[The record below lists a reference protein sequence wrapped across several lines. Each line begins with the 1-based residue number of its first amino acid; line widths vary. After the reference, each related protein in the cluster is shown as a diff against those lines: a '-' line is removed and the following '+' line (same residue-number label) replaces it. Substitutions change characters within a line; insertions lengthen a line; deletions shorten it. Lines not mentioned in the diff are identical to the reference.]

1 MRHALSETW
10 SGLRRNAGITLAVIM
25 TMWVSLSLF
34 GAGLIAAQQ
43 VNLLKDEW
51 YDKIEVTVYLCTAKL
66 QTGGTCDPGQDAT
79 QEQKDQIR
87 DAIEKNPEVQL
98 PVFYESKAEA
108 YAQFLDVF
116 KDSPIKD
123 SLTLDEMQDSFRVK
137 LIDPQQYAGLE
148 SQVGSMRGVQKVL
161 DLHEILD
168 PVFKWLGALQWGTIA
183 LSILLLLAAALQIG
197 TTIRMA
203 TFTRGREIGI
213 MRLVGA
219 SNFYI
224 MGPFLLESLIAA
236 LIGAVFA
243 SATIVFGVWFII
255 LRNAQGSLEAFRW
268 VGWPETFL
276 SVGSVF
282 VVAIVLS
289 IIPTI
294 ISARRYLR
302 V

>member
-1 MRHALSETW
+1 MRHTLSETW
-10 SGLRRNAGITLAVIM
+10 SGLKRNAGITLAVVM

-66 QTGGTCDPGQDAT
+66 QAGGNCDKGQDT
-79 QEQKDQIR
+79 TDEQRAQIEE
-87 DAIEKNPEVQL
+87 AIRKNPEVAA
-98 PVFYESKAEA
+98 VFYESKQEA
-108 YAQFLDVF
+108 YIQFQDVF

-123 SLTLDEMQDSFRVK
+123 SLTVDEMQDSFRVK
-137 LIDPQQYAGLE
+137 LVDPQQYEGLK
-148 SQVGSMRGVQKVL
+148 SQLQPMRGVQKIQ
-161 DLHEILD
+161 DLHQILD
-168 PVFKWLGALQWGTIA
+168 PVFRILGALQWGTIA
-183 LSILLLLAAALQIG
+183 LSIVLLLAAALQIG

-236 LIGAVFA
+236 LVGAVAASLSLAGVVYFA
-243 SATIVFGVWFII
+243 II
-255 LRNAQGSLEAFRW
+255 KNAKQSLDAFRW
-268 VGWPETFL
+268 VGWAETRVAVL
-276 SVGSVF
+276 AVF
-282 VVAIVLS
+282 GVAIVLS
-289 IIPTI
+289 IIPTV

>member
-10 SGLRRNAGITLAVIM
+10 SGLRRNAGITFSVIM

-66 QTGGTCDPGQDAT
+66 QTGGACDPGQDAS
-79 QEQKDQIR
+79 QEQKDQIH
-87 DAIEKNPEVQL
+87 DAIEKNPEVQQ
-98 PVFYESKAEA
+98 VIYESKAEA
-108 YAQFLDVF
+108 YSQFLDVF

-123 SLTLDEMQDSFRVK
+123 SLTMDEMQDSFRVK
-137 LIDPQQYAGLE
+137 LIDPRQYAGLE
-148 SQVGSMRGVQKVL
+148 SQVESMPGVQKVQN
-161 DLHEILD
+161 LHEILD
-168 PVFKWLGALQWGTIA
+168 PVFKWLGALQWGTIG
-183 LSILLLLAAALQIG
+183 LSILLLLAAALQIS

-236 LIGAVFA
+236 LIGAVLA
-243 SATIVFGVWFII
+243 SATLIFGVWFVI
-255 LRNAQGSLEAFRW
+255 LKNAQGSLEAFRW

-276 SVGSVF
+276 SVGAVF
-282 VVAIVLS
+282 VVAILLS

-294 ISARRYLR
+294 FSARRYLR

>member
-10 SGLRRNAGITLAVIM
+10 SGLKRNFSITVAVVM

-34 GAGLIAAQQ
+34 GAGIIAAQQ

-66 QTGGTCDPGQDAT
+66 QAATCDPGQDAT
-79 QEQKDQIR
+79 QEQKDQILA
-87 DAIEKNPEVQL
+87 AIKKNPEVQD
-98 PVFYESKAEA
+98 VFYETKDQAFAEF
-108 YAQFLDVF
+108 QDVF

-123 SLTLDEMQDSFRVK
+123 SLTVEEMQDSFRVK
-137 LIDPQQYAGLE
+137 LIDPQQYSGLV
-148 SQVGSMRGVQKVL
+148 SQLKSMPGVQKIQ
-161 DLHEILD
+161 DLHQILD
-168 PVFKWLGALQWGTIA
+168 PVFKWLGALQWGTIG
-183 LSILLLLAAALQIG
+183 LSILLLLAAALQIA

-203 TFTRGREIGI
+203 TYTRGREIGI

-236 LIGAVFA
+236 LVGAVFA
-243 SATIVFGVWFII
+243 CGTLAFGVWFVIM
-255 LRNAQGSLEAFRW
+255 RNAQRTLEAFRW
-268 VGWPETFL
+268 IGWPETL
-276 SVGSVF
+276 IAMGAVVI
-282 VVAIVLS
+282 VAIVLS

-294 ISARRYLR
+294 ISARKYLR

>member
-10 SGLRRNAGITLAVIM
+10 SGLKSNAGITMAVVM

-34 GAGLIAAQQ
+34 GAGLAAAQQ
-43 VNLLKDEW
+43 VDLLKGEW
-51 YDKIEVTVYLCTAKL
+51 YDKIEISVYLCTAKL
-66 QTGGTCDPGQDAT
+66 STGATCDPGQDAT
-79 QEQKDQIR
+79 QEQKDRIQA
-87 DAIEKNPEVQL
+87 AIESNPEVQL
-98 PVFYESKAEA
+98 PVYYETKEEA
-108 YAQFLDVF
+108 YRQFQDVF

-123 SLTLDEMQDSFRVK
+123 SLSVDEMQDSFRVK
-137 LIDPQQYAGLE
+137 LVDPQQYAGLE
-148 SQVGSMRGVQKVL
+148 SQLATMRGVQKVV

-168 PVFKWLGALQWGTIA
+168 PVFKWLSALQWGTIG

-236 LIGAVFA
+236 LIGAVLA
-243 SATIVFGVWFII
+243 SGTLVFGIWFVIM
-255 LRNAQGSLEAFRW
+255 RNAQRSLEAFNW
-268 VGWPETFL
+268 IGWPQTWL
-276 SVGSVF
+276 SVGSIF
-282 VVAIVLS
+282 AVAIVLS

>member
-10 SGLRRNAGITLAVIM
+10 SGLRRNAGITLAVVM

-51 YDKIEVTVYLCTAKL
+51 YDRIEVTVFLCTAKL
-66 QTGGTCDPGQDAT
+66 QSDNCDPGQDAT
-79 QEQKDQIR
+79 EEQKDQIR
-87 DAIEKNPEVQL
+87 AAIERNPEVYE
-98 PVFYESKAEA
+98 VFYESKEEA
-108 YAQFLDVF
+108 YRQFLEVF
-116 KDSPIKD
+116 KDSPIRD
-123 SLTLDEMQDSFRVK
+123 SLTLEEMQDSFRVK
-137 LIDPQQYAGLE
+137 LVDPQQYQGLV
-148 SQVGSMRGVQKVL
+148 SQLQLMPGVQKIQ
-161 DLHEILD
+161 DLHQILD
-168 PVFKWLGALQWGTIA
+168 PVFKWLAALQWGTIGM
-183 LSILLLLAAALQIG
+183 SVLLLLAAALQIG

-236 LIGAVFA
+236 MVGAICA
-243 SATIVFGVWFII
+243 SATLIFGVWFVIM
-255 LRNAQGSLEAFRW
+255 RNAQRTLEAFRW
-268 VGWPETFL
+268 VGWEETTLAVVSIFA
-276 SVGSVF
+276 
-282 VVAIVLS
+282 VAIVLS
-289 IIPTI
+289 IIPTV

>member
-10 SGLRRNAGITLAVIM
+10 SGLRRNLGITIAVVM

-51 YDKIEVTVYLCTAKL
+51 YDKIEVSVYLCTSKL
-66 QTGGTCDPGQDAT
+66 QGANCDPGQDAT
-79 QEQKDQIR
+79 EEQKAQIR
-87 DAIEKNPEVQL
+87 DAIEKNTAEVQQ
-98 PVFYESKAEA
+98 VFYESKAEA
-108 YAQFLDVF
+108 YAQFQDVF

-123 SLTLDEMQDSFRVK
+123 SLTVDEMQDSYRVK
-137 LIDPQQYAGLE
+137 LVDPQKYQNLE
-148 SQVGSMRGVQKVL
+148 AQLATMPGVQKTV

-168 PVFKWLGALQWGTIA
+168 PVFKWLAALQWGTIG
-183 LSILLLLAAALQIG
+183 LSVVLLLAASLQIA

-224 MGPFLLESLIAA
+224 MGPFLLESLIAG

-243 SATIVFGVWFII
+243 SGTIVGAVYFII
-255 LRNAQGSLEAFRW
+255 MRNAQVSLEAFRW
-268 VGWPETFL
+268 IGWPETL
-276 SVGSVF
+276 ISVISIF

-289 IIPTI
+289 IVPTI

>member
-1 MRHALSETW
+1 MRHALSETL
-10 SGLRRNAGITLAVIM
+10 SGLRRNLGITLAVIM

-66 QTGGTCDPGQDAT
+66 QTGGNCDPGQDAT
-79 QEQKDQIR
+79 QEQKDRIQE
-87 DAIEKNPEVQL
+87 AIERNPEVEF
-98 PVFYESKAEA
+98 VIYESKDEA

-116 KDSPIKD
+116 KDSPIAD
-123 SLTLDEMQDSFRVK
+123 SLTLEEMQDSFRVK
-137 LIDPQQYAGLE
+137 LVDPQKYQGLV
-148 SQVGSMRGVQKVL
+148 SQVQLMRGVQKIQ
-161 DLHEILD
+161 DLHQILD
-168 PVFKWLGALQWGTIA
+168 PVFKWLAALQWGTIA
-183 LSILLLLAAALQIG
+183 LSILLLLAAALQIS

-236 LIGAVFA
+236 MVGAVFA
-243 SATIVFGVWFII
+243 SVTLVFGVWFVII
-255 LRNAQGSLEAFRW
+255 QNAQQSLEAFRW
-268 VGWPETFL
+268 VGWTETWI
-276 SVGSVF
+276 SVASIF

>member
-10 SGLRRNAGITLAVIM
+10 SGLKRNAGITLAVVM

-34 GAGLIAAQQ
+34 GAGLVAAQQ
-43 VNLLKDEW
+43 VNLFKGEW
-51 YDKIEVTVYLCTAKL
+51 YDKIEITVYLCTAKL
-66 QTGGTCDPGQDAT
+66 QTGGNCDPGQGTTD
-79 QEQKDQIR
+79 EQRDQIR
-87 DAIEKNPEVQL
+87 EAIDKNPEVKTSYYQ
-98 PVFYESKAEA
+98 SKEEA
-108 YAQFLDVF
+108 YAEFLDVF

-123 SLTLDEMQDSFRVK
+123 SITMEEIQDNFRVK
-137 LIDPQQYAGLE
+137 LVDPEKYQGLV
-148 SQVGSMRGVQKVL
+148 SQLRLMKGVQKIQ
-161 DLHEILD
+161 DLHQILD

-183 LSILLLLAAALQIG
+183 LSIVLLLAAALQIA

-224 MGPFLLESLIAA
+224 MGPFLLESLIAG
-236 LIGAVFA
+236 LVGAVLA
-243 SATIVFGVWFII
+243 SGTLVAGVWFII
-255 LRNAQGSLEAFRW
+255 MRNAQQGLQDFQW
-268 VGWPETFL
+268 VGWPETWITVVAVFL
-276 SVGSVF
+276 
-282 VVAIVLS
+282 VAIVLS

>member
-1 MRHALSETW
+1 
-10 SGLRRNAGITLAVIM
+10 
-25 TMWVSLSLF
+25 
-34 GAGLIAAQQ
+34 
-43 VNLLKDEW
+43 
-51 YDKIEVTVYLCTAKL
+51 VYLCTAKL
-66 QTGGTCDPGQDAT
+66 QTGGNCDPGQDVT
-79 QEQKDQIR
+79 EQQKSQILE
-87 DAIEKNPEVQL
+87 AIEKNPEVQWA
-98 PVFYESKAEA
+98 VYESKPEA
-108 YAQFLDVF
+108 YAQFQDVF

-123 SLTLDEMQDSFRVK
+123 SLTVDEMQDSFRVK
-137 LIDPQQYAGLE
+137 LVDPQQYQGLE
-148 SQVGSMRGVQKVL
+148 SQIKPMRGVQNVQ
-161 DLHEILD
+161 DLHQILD

-243 SATIVFGVWFII
+243 SGTIIFAVWFVIM
-255 LRNAQGSLEAFRW
+255 RNAQGSLEAFRW

-276 SVGSVF
+276 SVGSIF
-282 VVAIVLS
+282 IVAIVLS

>member
-10 SGLRRNAGITLAVIM
+10 SGLRRNFGQTLAIVM

-34 GAGLIAAQQ
+34 GAGLVAAQQ

-51 YDKIEVTVYLCTAKL
+51 YDKIEVTVYLCTSKL
-66 QTGGTCDPGQDAT
+66 TGVNCDLGQDAT
-79 QEQKDQIR
+79 QQQKDQIKA
-87 DAIEKNPEVQL
+87 AIDSNPEVQQ
-98 PVFYESKAEA
+98 VWYESKEQA
-108 YAQFLDVF
+108 YEQFLEVF
-116 KDSPIKD
+116 KDSSIKD
-123 SLTLDEMQDSFRVK
+123 SLSLDEMQDSYRVK
-137 LIDPQQYAGLE
+137 LVDPQQYDVLE
-148 SQVGSMRGVQKVL
+148 SQIATMRGVQKIQ
-161 DLHEILD
+161 DLHVLLD
-168 PVFKWLGALQWGTIA
+168 PIFKWLGALQWGTIG

-236 LIGAVFA
+236 LIGAVLA
-243 SATIVFGVWFII
+243 SGTIVFGVWFII
-255 LRNAQGSLEAFRW
+255 MRNAQQSLEAFRW
-268 VGWPETFL
+268 VGWTETGI
-276 SVGSVF
+276 SVASMVI
-282 VVAIVLS
+282 VAIVLS
-289 IIPTI
+289 IIPTV

>member
-51 YDKIEVTVYLCTAKL
+51 YDKVEITVYLCTAKL
-66 QTGGTCDPGQDAT
+66 QTNGNCDPGQDAT

-87 DAIEKNPEVQL
+87 AAIEKNIEVQQ
-98 PVFYESKAEA
+98 VFYETKAEA
-108 YAQFLDVF
+108 YAQFQDVF

-123 SLTLDEMQDSFRVK
+123 SLTMDEMQDSFRVK
-137 LIDPQQYAGLE
+137 LTNPQQYGGLV
-148 SQVGSMRGVQKVL
+148 SQIQYMRGVQKIQ
-161 DLHEILD
+161 DLHQILD
-168 PVFKWLGALQWGTIA
+168 PVFKWLGALQWGTIS

-236 LIGAVFA
+236 LIGAACA
-243 SATIVFGVWFII
+243 SGTLVFGVWFVIV
-255 LRNAQGSLEAFRW
+255 RNAQQTLEAFRW
-268 VGWPETFL
+268 VGWPETWL
-276 SVGSVF
+276 SVISVF
-282 VVAIVLS
+282 LVAIVLS

>member
-10 SGLRRNAGITLAVIM
+10 SGLKANTGITLAVVM

-43 VNLLKDEW
+43 VNLLKGEW
-51 YDKIEVTVYLCTAKL
+51 YDKIEISVYLCTAKL
-66 QTGGTCDPGQDAT
+66 STGGNCTPGQDAT
-79 QEQKDQIR
+79 QEQEDQIKA
-87 DAIEKNPEVQL
+87 AIQGNPETEQVY
-98 PVFYESKAEA
+98 YESKADA
-108 YAQFLDVF
+108 YAEFQDVF

-123 SLTLDEMQDSFRVK
+123 SLTQDEMQDSFRIK
-137 LIDPQQYAGLE
+137 LVDPQQYGSLV
-148 SQVGSMRGVQKVL
+148 SQLQSMPGVQKIQ

-168 PVFKWLGALQWGTIA
+168 PVFKWLAALQWGTIA

-236 LIGAVFA
+236 LIGAIFA
-243 SATIVFGVWFII
+243 SATLICGVYFII
-255 LRNAQGSLEAFRW
+255 MRNAKESLEAFQW
-268 VGWPETFL
+268 VGWPQTLL
-276 SVGSVF
+276 SVGAIF
-282 VVAIVLS
+282 LVAIVLS
-289 IIPTI
+289 VIPTI

>member
-10 SGLRRNAGITLAVIM
+10 SGLRRNAGIVLAVIM

-43 VNLLKDEW
+43 VSLFKDQW
-51 YDKIEVTVYLCTAKL
+51 YDKIEITVFLCTAKL
-66 QTGGTCDPGQDAT
+66 QTGGNCDPGQDAT
-79 QEQKDQIR
+79 EEQKTQIH
-87 DAIEKNPEVQL
+87 DAIINNPEVKD
-98 PVFYESKAEA
+98 VWYESKEEA
-108 YAQFLDVF
+108 FTQFQEVF
-116 KDSPIKD
+116 KDSPISA
-123 SLTLDEMQDSFRVK
+123 SLTVDEMQDSYRVK
-137 LIDPQQYAGLE
+137 LVDPQQYAGLK
-148 SQVGSMRGVQKVL
+148 SQLQTMRGVQKIQ
-161 DLHEILD
+161 DLHQILA
-168 PVFKWLGALQWGTIA
+168 PVFKWLAALQWGTIA
-183 LSILLLLAAALQIG
+183 LGILLLLAAALQIG

-224 MGPFLLESLIAA
+224 MGPFLAESLVAA
-236 LIGAVFA
+236 LIGAVLASGTVSFA
-243 SATIVFGVWFII
+243 VWFVI
-255 LRNAQGSLEAFRW
+255 LRSAEQDLGTYRW
-268 VGWPETFL
+268 VGWPQTAIAIGAMFI
-276 SVGSVF
+276 
-282 VVAIVLS
+282 VAIVLS

>member
-10 SGLRRNAGITLAVIM
+10 SGLVRNLGITLAVIM

-43 VNLLKDEW
+43 VNLFKGEW
-51 YDKIEVTVYLCTAKL
+51 YDKIEITVYLCTAKL
-66 QTGGTCDPGQDAT
+66 QTGGNCDPGQAAT
-79 QEQKDQIR
+79 DEQRAQIFT
-87 DAIEKNPEVQL
+87 AIQNNPEV
-98 PVFYESKAEA
+98 EA
-108 YAQFLDVF
+108 VYYQTKEQAYQEFLDVF

-123 SLTLDEMQDSFRVK
+123 SLSIEEMQDNYRVK
-137 LIDPQQYAGLE
+137 LVDPQEYAGLV
-148 SQVGSMRGVQKVL
+148 SQLQLMRGVQKIQ
-161 DLHEILD
+161 DLHQILD

-183 LSILLLLAAALQIG
+183 LSVVLLLAAALQIG

-224 MGPFLLESLIAA
+224 MGPFLLESLIAG
-236 LIGAVFA
+236 LVGAVLA
-243 SATIVFGVWFII
+243 SGTVIFGVWFII
-255 LRNAQGSLEAFRW
+255 MRNTGAGDGFRW
-268 VGWPETFL
+268 VGWPQTGIAVGGMVLVAIIL
-276 SVGSVF
+276 SV
-282 VVAIVLS
+282 
-289 IIPTI
+289 IPPV
-294 ISARRYLR
+294 ISERRYLR

>member
-1 MRHALSETW
+1 
-10 SGLRRNAGITLAVIM
+10 
-25 TMWVSLSLF
+25 VSLSLF

-66 QTGGTCDPGQDAT
+66 QTGGNCDPGQDAT
-79 QEQKDQIR
+79 QEQKDQIE
-87 DAIEKNPEVQL
+87 DAIKRNPEVQW
-98 PVFYESKAEA
+98 VQYESKPEA

-123 SLTLDEMQDSFRVK
+123 SLTMDEMQDSFRVK
-137 LIDPQQYAGLE
+137 LVDPQQYAGLE
-148 SQVGSMRGVQKVL
+148 SQVGAMRGVQKIL

-243 SATIVFGVWFII
+243 SATLIFGVWFII
-255 LRNAQGSLEAFRW
+255 LRNAQGTLEAFRW
-268 VGWPETFL
+268 VGWPETFI

-282 VVAIVLS
+282 IVAIVLS

>member
-66 QTGGTCDPGQDAT
+66 QSGGNCDPGQDAT
-79 QEQKDQIR
+79 QEQKDQIQ
-87 DAIEKNPEVQL
+87 AALQKNPQVQT
-98 PVFYESKAEA
+98 VYYETRAEA
-108 YAQFLDVF
+108 FAQFQDLF
-116 KDSPIKD
+116 KGSPIED

-137 LIDPQQYAGLE
+137 LVDPQQYEGVV
-148 SQVGSMRGVQKVL
+148 SQIELMPGVQKIQ
-161 DLHEILD
+161 DLHQILD
-168 PVFKWLGALQWGTIA
+168 PLFKYLSALQWGTIG

-236 LIGAVFA
+236 LVGAVCAAGTLVFA
-243 SATIVFGVWFII
+243 VWFLIR
-255 LRNAQGSLEAFRW
+255 RNAQESLQTIRW
-268 VGWPETFL
+268 VGWRETL
-276 SVGSVF
+276 ISVVSVF
-282 VVAIVLS
+282 IVAIVLS

>member
-1 MRHALSETW
+1 MRHAFSETW
-10 SGLRRNAGITLAVIM
+10 SGLKSNAGITMAVVM

-34 GAGLIAAQQ
+34 GAGLAAAQQ
-43 VNLLKDEW
+43 VDLLKGEW
-51 YDKIEVTVYLCTAKL
+51 YDKIEISVYLCTAKL
-66 QTGGTCDPGQDAT
+66 STGATCDPGQDAT
-79 QEQKDQIR
+79 QEQKDRIR
-87 DAIEKNPEVQL
+87 AAIEANPEVQL
-98 PVFYESKAEA
+98 PVWYETKEDA
-108 YAQFLDVF
+108 YKQFQDVF

-123 SLTLDEMQDSFRVK
+123 SLSVEEMQDSFRVK
-137 LIDPQQYAGLE
+137 LIDPKQYAGLQ
-148 SQVGSMRGVQKVL
+148 SQLQTMRGVQKVV

-168 PVFKWLGALQWGTIA
+168 PVFKWLSALQWGTIG

-236 LIGAVFA
+236 LIGAVLA
-243 SATIVFGVWFII
+243 SGTLVFGIWFII
-255 LRNAQGSLEAFRW
+255 MRNAQRNLEAFNW
-268 VGWPETFL
+268 IGWPQTWL

>member
-10 SGLRRNAGITLAVIM
+10 SGLKRNVGITLAVIM

-43 VNLLKDEW
+43 VDLLKDQW
-51 YDKIEVTVYLCTAKL
+51 YDKIEITVYLCTAKL
-66 QTGGTCDPGQDAT
+66 QTAGTCDPGQDAT

-87 DAIEKNPEVQL
+87 SAIEANPQVQQ
-98 PVFYESKAEA
+98 VWYETKPEA
-108 YAQFLDVF
+108 YEQFQQVF
-116 KDSPIKD
+116 AGSSIKD
-123 SLTLDEMQDSFRVK
+123 SLSVDEMQDSFRVK
-137 LIDPQQYAGLE
+137 LVDPKKYDALVE
-148 SQVGSMRGVQKVL
+148 QVKVMRGVQKVQ
-161 DLHEILD
+161 DLHQILD
-168 PVFKWLGALQWGTIA
+168 PVFKWLGALQWGTIV
-183 LSILLLLAAALQIG
+183 LSVLLLLAAAFQIS

-236 LIGAVFA
+236 LIGAVLA
-243 SATIVFGVWFII
+243 SGTLVFGVWFVIM
-255 LRNAQGSLEAFRW
+255 RNAQHTLEAFRW
-268 VGWPETFL
+268 VGWPQTWL
-276 SVGSVF
+276 SVGSIF

-289 IIPTI
+289 IIPTV

>member
-10 SGLRRNAGITLAVIM
+10 SGLRRNAGITLAVVM

-51 YDKIEVTVYLCTAKL
+51 YDKVEITVYLCTAKL
-66 QTGGTCDPGQDAT
+66 QTNGNCDPGQDAT
-79 QEQKDQIR
+79 QEQKDQIE
-87 DAIEKNPEVQL
+87 AALKKNIEVQD
-98 PVFYESKAEA
+98 VFYETKADA
-108 YAQFLDVF
+108 FSQFQDVF

-123 SLTLDEMQDSFRVK
+123 SLTMDEMQDSFRVK
-137 LIDPQQYAGLE
+137 LIDPQQYAGLV
-148 SQVGSMRGVQKVL
+148 SQIKPMRGVQNIQ
-161 DLHEILD
+161 DLHQILD
-168 PVFKWLGALQWGTIA
+168 PVFKWLGALQWGTIG
-183 LSILLLLAAALQIG
+183 LSVLLLLAAALQIG

-236 LIGAVFA
+236 LIGAVLA
-243 SATIVFGVWFII
+243 SATIVFAVWFVIM
-255 LRNAQGSLEAFRW
+255 RNARQTLEAFRW
-268 VGWPETFL
+268 VGWPETL
-276 SVGSVF
+276 ISVISIF

>member
-10 SGLRRNAGITLAVIM
+10 SGLKRNAGITLAVVM

-34 GAGLIAAQQ
+34 GAGIIAAQQ

-66 QTGGTCDPGQDAT
+66 QTGVNCDPGQDAT
-79 QEQKDQIR
+79 DEQKAQILA
-87 DAIEKNPEVQL
+87 AIEKNPEVQQ
-98 PVFYESKAEA
+98 VYYETKAQAFAEF
-108 YAQFLDVF
+108 QDVF

-123 SLTLDEMQDSFRVK
+123 SLTVDEMQDSYRVK
-137 LIDPQQYAGLE
+137 LVDPQQYQNLE
-148 SQVGSMRGVQKVL
+148 SQLQLMRGVQKIQ
-161 DLHEILD
+161 DLHVILD
-168 PVFKWLGALQWGTIA
+168 PVFKWLGALQWGTIV
-183 LSILLLLAAALQIG
+183 LSVLLLLAAALQIS

-236 LIGAVFA
+236 LIGAVLA
-243 SATIVFGVWFII
+243 SGTLIFGVWFII
-255 LRNAQGSLEAFRW
+255 MRNAQRTLEAFRW
-268 VGWPETFL
+268 VGWPQTL
-276 SVGSVF
+276 IAVVSVV

>member
-10 SGLRRNAGITLAVIM
+10 SGLRRNAGITMAVIM

-34 GAGLIAAQQ
+34 GAGLVAAQQ
-43 VNLLKDEW
+43 VNLLKGEW
-51 YDKIEVTVYLCTAKL
+51 YDKIEISVYLCTAKL
-66 QTGGTCDPGQDAT
+66 QAGGNCDPGQDAT
-79 QEQKDQIR
+79 QEQRDQLET
-87 DAIEKNPEVQL
+87 AIKKNPEVQA
-98 PVFYESKAEA
+98 VYYESKEQA
-108 YAQFLDVF
+108 YAQFQDYF
-116 KDSPIKD
+116 KDSPIVN
-123 SLTLDEMQDSFRVK
+123 SLSMDEMQDSFRVK
-137 LIDPQQYAGLE
+137 LVDPQKYAGLV
-148 SQVGSMRGVQKVL
+148 SQVATMPGVQKVQ
-161 DLHEILD
+161 DLHQILD

-183 LSILLLLAAALQIG
+183 LSIVLLLAAALQIG

-243 SATIVFGVWFII
+243 SGTLMAGVYFII
-255 LRNAQGSLEAFRW
+255 MQNAQRSLEAFRW
-268 VGWPETFL
+268 VGWHETFI
-276 SVGSVF
+276 SVSGIF
-282 VVAIVLS
+282 AVAIVLS
-289 IIPTI
+289 IIPTV

>member
-1 MRHALSETW
+1 
-10 SGLRRNAGITLAVIM
+10 M

-43 VNLLKDEW
+43 VNLFKGEW
-51 YDKIEVTVYLCTAKL
+51 YDKIEITVYLCTAKL
-66 QTGGTCDPGQDAT
+66 QTGGNCDPGQDAT
-79 QEQKDQIR
+79 DEQKDQIH
-87 DAIEKNPEVQL
+87 DAIEKNPEVLKVEYQ
-98 PVFYESKAEA
+98 SKEEA
-108 YAQFLDVF
+108 YEEFLNVF

-123 SLTLDEMQDSFRVK
+123 SLTLEEMQDNYRVK
-137 LIDPQQYAGLE
+137 LVDPQQYQGLV
-148 SQVGSMRGVQKVL
+148 SQLKLMRGVQKIQ
-161 DLHEILD
+161 DLHQILE

-183 LSILLLLAAALQIG
+183 LSIVLLLAAALQIG

-219 SNFYI
+219 SNFHI
-224 MGPFLLESLIAA
+224 MGPFLLESLIAG
-236 LIGAVFA
+236 LVGAFLA
-243 SATIVFGVWFII
+243 SGTLVFGVWFII
-255 LRNAQGSLEAFRW
+255 LRNAQRGLEAFRW
-268 VGWPETFL
+268 VGWTETWIA
-276 SVGSVF
+276 VGAMVL
-282 VVAIVLS
+282 VAIILS

>member
-1 MRHALSETW
+1 MRHAFSETW
-10 SGLRRNAGITLAVIM
+10 SGLRRNLVITLSVVV

-43 VNLLKDEW
+43 VNLLKGEW

-66 QTGGTCDPGQDAT
+66 GGPNCDQNQDAT
-79 QEQKDQIR
+79 QEQKDQLQA
-87 DAIEKNPEVQL
+87 AIESNPEVEKVYYQT
-98 PVFYESKAEA
+98 KDQA
-108 YAQFLDVF
+108 YTEFQTTF
-116 KDSPIKD
+116 KDSPVKD

-137 LIDPQQYAGLE
+137 LVDPRQYQGLV
-148 SQVGSMRGVQKVL
+148 SQIQTMPGVQKIQ

-168 PVFKWLGALQWGTIA
+168 PIFKWLSALQWGTIA
-183 LSILLLLAAALQIG
+183 LSVLLLLAAALQIG

-219 SNFYI
+219 SNVYI

-236 LIGAVFA
+236 LIGAVLA
-243 SATIVFGVWFII
+243 AGTLVFGVWFVIM
-255 LRNAQGSLEAFRW
+255 RNAQRSLETIQW
-268 VGWPETFL
+268 VGWRETGL
-276 SVGSVF
+276 AVSGTVI
-282 VVAIVLS
+282 VAIVLS
-289 IIPTI
+289 VIPTL

>member
-1 MRHALSETW
+1 MRHALAETL
-10 SGLRRNAGITLAVIM
+10 SGLRRNAGITMAVVM

-34 GAGLIAAQQ
+34 GAGIIAAQQ

-51 YDKIEVTVYLCTAKL
+51 YDKVEVSVYLCTEKL
-66 QTGGTCDPGQDAT
+66 QTGGNCDPGLDAT
-79 QEQKDQIR
+79 QAQKDQIH
-87 DAIEKNPEVQL
+87 DAIIKNPEVL
-98 PVFYESKAEA
+98 EVFYETKEEA
-108 YAQFLDVF
+108 YRQFQEVF
-116 KDSPIKD
+116 KNSPIKD
-123 SLTLDEMQDSFRVK
+123 SLTMEEMQDSFRVK
-137 LIDPQQYAGLE
+137 LVDPRQYENLV
-148 SQVGSMRGVQKVL
+148 SQLKLMPGVQKIQ
-161 DLHEILD
+161 DLHQILD
-168 PVFKWLGALQWGTIA
+168 PVFKLLAVLQWGTIG
-183 LSILLLLAAALQIG
+183 LSVLLLLAAALQIG

-236 LIGAVFA
+236 LLGALCA
-243 SATIVFGVWFII
+243 SITLVGGVWFVIM
-255 LRNAQGSLEAFRW
+255 RNAQRTLEAFRW
-268 VGWPETFL
+268 VGWTETAI
-276 SVGSVF
+276 SVASVF
-282 VVAIVLS
+282 LVAIVLS

>member
-10 SGLRRNAGITLAVIM
+10 SGLRRNAGITVAVVM

-43 VNLLKDEW
+43 VDLFKGEW
-51 YDKIEVTVYLCTAKL
+51 YDKIEITVYLCTEKL
-66 QTGGTCDPGQDAT
+66 QTGGRCDPGQDAT

-87 DAIEKNPEVQL
+87 EAITKNPEVETHHYQ
-98 PVFYESKAEA
+98 SKEEA
-108 YAQFLDVF
+108 YKEFLEVF

-123 SLTLDEMQDSFRVK
+123 SLTMEEMQDNFRIK
-137 LIDPQQYAGLE
+137 LVDPEQYQGLV
-148 SQVGSMRGVQKVL
+148 SQLSLMRGVQKIQ
-161 DLHEILD
+161 DLHQILD
-168 PVFKWLGALQWGTIA
+168 PVFKWLSALQWGTIA
-183 LSILLLLAAALQIG
+183 LSIVLLLAAALQIG

-203 TFTRGREIGI
+203 TYTRGREIGI

-224 MGPFLLESLIAA
+224 MGPFLLESLIAG
-236 LIGAVFA
+236 LIGAALA
-243 SATIVFGVWFII
+243 SGTVIFGVWFTI
-255 LRNAQGSLEAFRW
+255 LRNAHDSVSDFHW
-268 VGWPETFL
+268 VGWPHVWVA
-276 SVGSVF
+276 VGAII
-282 VVAIVLS
+282 VVAVVLS
-289 IIPTI
+289 IIPTV